1 MLGTFFVWV
10 LVALL
15 LPIYLF
21 TTRIGKPRAV
31 PVGAEKPGEGK
42 LRRNVRSLDAL
53 STTPIPDVKTVYDI
67 LSRAVRL
74 TPNKNIIGYRSLV
87 RIVEEEKEVTKVVAG
102 VEKKEIK
109 KWKYFELSKY
119 NWLTYAQVNELA
131 VAYGAGLKQ
140 LGLNHGD
147 KVTLYAGTSYE
158 WMIFAHAAFTQGLTI
173 TTAYDTLGEEGLTFS
188 LLECEITTIF
198 TNADLLPMI
207 VKISSTVKTI
217 KSVLEAFRTGCS
229 HIKLLSLAELK
240 TLGQQNPAPPS
251 PPKPDDIACI
261 MYTFWNNRQPKRF
274 AGIAGAKYLIVDY
287 IGSEDYY
294 LAYLPLAHILEFTV
308 EMACFHLGITLGY
321 GSVKTLTGCIY
332 IKELQPTLMAGVPAV
347 WETIRKGVLVKL
359 REASPVQ
366 QKIFN
371 FAVDLKWTFLGLGLP
386 TGWIDAIVFNKVKSQ
401 TGGRL
406 KFALSGGAPI
416 PKSTQRFLTCSMCPI
431 VNGYGMTECCAV
443 AAVQNID
450 QASRLGIVGPP
461 VTSMEIKLVDVP
473 DTSYSSKNVP
483 RPQGE
488 IWLRG
493 PSIMRGYYKQPQQT
507 KETITDDGWLM
518 TGDIGEWQ
526 PDGSLSV
533 IDRKKNLVKLANG
546 EYIAL
551 EKLESVY
558 KTSSYVQ
565 NIVIYGDSEQSFPVA
580 IIQPNEKEIHHLVQE
595 LKLFT
600 DPDSVD
606 IAELVKPKQ
615 VTTAVLANLKDI
627 AKRVGLPPAEVVQA
641 AYIAGEEWTPQN
653 GLLTAA
659 MKLKRKDL
667 IARYQSQINKM
678 YGK

>member
-1 MLGTFFVWV
+1 MFGTFVVWV
-10 LVALL
+10 LVAIL

-21 TTRIGKPRAV
+21 TTRIGKPRA
-31 PVGAEKPGEGK
+31 GQGK
-42 LRRNVRSLDAL
+42 TRRNVRSLETL
-53 STTPIPDVKTVYDI
+53 STTPIPDVKTVFDI

-74 TPNKNIIGYRSLV
+74 TPKKNIIGYRSLV

-109 KWKYFELSKY
+109 TWKYFELSKY

-217 KSVLEAFRTGCS
+217 KSVIYTGTPSAAALEAFRTGCS

-240 TLGQQNPAPPS
+240 TLGQQNPSPPS

-261 MYTFWNNRQPKRF
+261 MYTSGTTGNPKGVVLEHKNIV
-274 AGIAGAKYLIVDY
+274 AGIAGAKYLIVDH
-287 IGSEDYY
+287 IGSEEYY

-332 IKELQPTLMAGVPAV
+332 IKELRPTLMAGVPAV
-347 WETIRKGVLVKL
+347 WETIRKGVLAKL

-406 KFALSGGAPI
+406 RFALSGGAPI

-565 NIVIYGDSEQSFPVA
+565 NIVIYGDSEQSFP
-580 IIQPNEKEIHHLVQE
+580 KEIHHLVQE

-627 AKRVGLPPAEVVQA
+627 AKRVGLPPAEV
-641 AYIAGEEWTPQN
+641 EWTPQN